1 MCLTFHCPHPLS
13 RRDAFKAGAGFAL
26 MASLGSAEAKE
37 PSAGQPASNAIGADA
52 ALSRLMKGNVRY
64 VANRPTHRDFSAGRA
79 ERTKSQYPIAA
90 VLSCSDSRVAP
101 EFAFDQG
108 RGDLFVVR
116 VAGNFANEDGLAS
129 FEYAVKFL
137 GVPLVVVL
145 GHSNCGAVD
154 AAIKVIEE
162 NASLPGHLPGLV
174 QSIKPAV
181 EAAKLKAP
189 EDLLTAAITENVAL
203 NVKRLQAQPLLA
215 SFAQNKRVKVVGGV
229 YDLATGK
236 IGLLS

>member
-1 MCLTFHCPHPLS
+1 MCLSC
-13 RRDAFKAGAGFAL
+13 
-26 MASLGSAEAKE
+26 
-37 PSAGQPASNAIGADA
+37 AGQPAPNAIGADA

-64 VANRPTHRDFSAGRA
+64 VANRPTHRDLSAGRA
-79 ERTKSQYPIAA
+79 ERAKSQYPIAA

-101 EFAFDQG
+101 EFVFDQG
-108 RGDLFVVR
+108 PGDLFIVR
-116 VAGNFANEDGLAS
+116 VAGNFVNEDGLAS
-129 FEYAVKFL
+129 LEYAVKFL
-137 GVPLVVVL
+137 GVPLVIVL

-189 EDLLTAAITENVAL
+189 EDLLIAAITENVAL
-203 NVKRLQAQPLLA
+203 NVRRLQTAQPLLA
-215 SFAQNKRVKVVGGV
+215 SFAQTNGFKIVGGV
-229 YDLATGK
+229 YDLATGN
-236 IGLLS
+236 IGVLS